1 MNNSDT
7 NLYLGT
13 LRASVEGRFL
23 CISQSDRRR
32 HLYTIGQTGSGKTTF
47 LKFCILQD
55 VLAGRGFAIIDPHG
69 DLADDIINSI
79 PRSRVRDVVYLNP
92 SDTDHPIGFNP
103 FQGISR
109 EHQPFVASNIL
120 STMRSIWRDS

>member
-23 CISQSDRRR
+23 SISQSDRRR

-69 DLADDIINSI
+69 DLADDIINAI

-92 SDTDHPIGFNP
+92 
-103 FQGISR
+103 
-109 EHQPFVASNIL
+109 
-120 STMRSIWRDS
+120 